1 MDDFDS
7 PDAAHGQAK
16 RHGLFRLHPKPQH
29 PYNHLDFDVDIV
41 AVHGLGGHAF
51 NTWTDKDG
59 HLWLRDSLPARVPR
73 VRVMT
78 FGYDSTVLFGSSRAS
93 INDFALDLTT
103 RLEVERQHTEERRRP
118 LVFVC
123 HSLGGVVFKEFLVH
137 LSLQLD
143 RCHDLLRS
151 VCGVVFMGT
160 PHRGS
165 RAAAPAR
172 LLSRIIN
179 VATLGSAVR
188 SDLIRTL
195 QVSSIELETISRH
208 ATELLKELTIVSFY
222 EQKPIGPALVVE
234 PFSAILGLPN
244 ERAIPI
250 NADHRKIAQ
259 TSPRK
264 EQRYLPVWT
273 SIKELVEASS
283 MTLAE
288 SNRQFLDKLFC
299 VDYKAAQL
307 RPRQPQRG
315 TCEWILSD
323 PTYVSWLNSEQSSML
338 LLAGQAG
345 TGKSVLTRYLAESI
359 QSGGQSDGPGTGY
372 LGVSFFCSY
381 NETALNYEEAVLRSL
396 LHQLIQLNV
405 RSAALVRSRLEKR
418 NSCGLSISTRPDD
431 LWASLTDVLSM
442 STMKRIFLVV
452 DAIEELGA
460 EIALSILSRLWKTTH
475 FLNQTHPENRLRILV
490 SSRRNPAY
498 ASALPN
504 LTILSMK
511 KAQIQRDI
519 EEYLRHE
526 VEEFATKNSAF
537 RASVSAGTRREIV
550 TSILARVD
558 GMFLQAALAWGE
570 FRKGIMWNQSVVA
583 KKLKSLDALPP
594 GMAAL
599 YDKVINELNES
610 IRDDAFVIFSVL
622 AAAARPLSEPELSA
636 ILGVCNSNKDIVCST
651 DLEPFKD
658 LYQIME
664 QSFPNLITIQD
675 DNRAT
680 FVHLSFREYL
690 QSRQDFQD
698 ALLSGRREITRT
710 CLLYLKLRDMLRH
723 AHDGSGTAVL
733 CSNKTAG
740 KVSIYT
746 LESLRSRESNACFS
760 PLLEVIQNVPAPA
773 KLQLV
778 QNFKEHGYDLDE
790 KWSRRSCGRPLQH
803 CCSMAGLDATLKD
816 VAFLMLRLGANP
828 SLPPRPW
835 RSNLR
840 RAMEAEAWDL
850 YDTLLRHPLTDPNAP
865 DQYDQTVLHALVREG
880 PLNRISELVDVLH
893 GVDVNIQDIDGYT
906 PIHLATSVGRPDVV
920 RKLLNVPGIRL
931 DLADRQGR
939 TALTLATYWGM
950 KSIALVLIEHSEAFP
965 LPEAGQLSA
974 LVFAAKHGQK
984 DLCTRLLELSRY
996 QNLDCHIDIAG
1007 RGILHLAA
1015 INNWAE
1021 VLVDCI
1027 GHGASAGLNVNKI
1040 DHAGKT
1046 ALHHAA
1052 ALGNVEAC
1060 SVLTERGGASLTLQD
1075 RNGRTAAMAA
1085 ADAGFKDAL
1094 VVLLK
1099 SGRVNPNQRDVE
1111 GRNLAHWAATLDC
1124 VDVMELLVGLDGASV
1139 EWARRDK
1146 HGKRP
1151 VDIAGMCGTKYVGL
1165 FLAER
1170 TPGWRSEQPD
1180 WNFEEM
1186 YRSRTVEITDDALLL
1201 QEEEDLLIKNS
1212 RRQKRKSDEEWEDS
1226 RRRYPDSRFG
1236 LVHVESDQQTI
1247 FADMFKA
1254 RRI

>member
-1 MDDFDS
+1 MDDCDS
-7 PDAAHGQAK
+7 PDAAQGRPK
-16 RHGLFRLHPKPQH
+16 RHGLFRLHPKPQD

-59 HLWLRDSLPARVPR
+59 HLWLRDSLPARVPK

-78 FGYDSTVLFGSSRAS
+78 FGYDSTVLFGSCRAS
-93 INDFALDLTT
+93 INDFALDLAT
-103 RLEVERQHTEERRRP
+103 RLELERQHTEERRRP

-151 VCGVVFMGT
+151 VFGVVFMGT

-165 RAAAPAR
+165 RAATPAR
-172 LLSRIIN
+172 LLSQIIN
-179 VATLGSAVR
+179 VATLGSVVR
-188 SDLIRTL
+188 SDSIRTL

-208 ATELLKELTIVSFY
+208 ATELLKALTIISFY

-234 PFSAILGLPN
+234 PFSAIL
-244 ERAIPI
+244 
-250 NADHRKIAQ
+250 
-259 TSPRK
+259 
-264 EQRYLPVWT
+264 
-273 SIKELVEASS
+273 ASS
-283 MTLAE
+283 MTIAE
-288 SNRQFLDKLFC
+288 ANRELLDELFC

-307 RPRQPQRG
+307 RPRRPQRG
-315 TCEWILSD
+315 TCEWIFSD
-323 PTYVSWLNSEQSSML
+323 PTYVSWLNSDQSSML
-338 LLAGQAG
+338 LLTGQAG

-359 QSGGQSDGPGTGY
+359 QSRGQSDGAGTGY

-381 NETALNYEEAVLRSL
+381 DEAALNDEEAVLRSL
-396 LHQLIQLNV
+396 LHQLIQLNSH
-405 RSAALVRSRLEKR
+405 SASLVRSRLEKR
-418 NSCGLSISTRPDD
+418 NLARLRISMQTDD
-431 LWASLTDVLSM
+431 LWTSLTDVLSM
-442 STMKRIFLVV
+442 SAMKRIFIVV

-460 EIALSILSRLWKTTH
+460 AVAMSILSGLWKTTT
-475 FLNQTHPENRLRILV
+475 FLNQRYPENRLRIFV
-490 SSRRNPAY
+490 SSRWNPAY
-498 ASALPN
+498 PSALPH

-526 VEEFATKNSAF
+526 IEEFATENSAF
-537 RASVSAGTRREIV
+537 RASASVWKREIV

-558 GMFLQAALAWGE
+558 GMFLQAALTWGE
-570 FRKGIMWNQSVVA
+570 FRKGIIWNRSVVA
-583 KKLKSLDALPP
+583 KKLKSLDALLP
-594 GMAAL
+594 GMEAL
-599 YDKVINELNES
+599 YDKVISELNES

-636 ILGVCNSNKDIVCST
+636 ILGVCNSDKVIVRST
-651 DLEPFKD
+651 DLEPFRD

-664 QSFPNLITIQD
+664 QSIPNLVKIQD

-680 FVHLSFREYL
+680 FVHLSFKEYF
-690 QSRQDFQD
+690 QRRQDFQD
-698 ALLSGRREITRT
+698 VLLSGRREITRT
-710 CLLYLKLRDMLRH
+710 CLLYLKLRDVLQD
-723 AHDGSGTAVL
+723 ADDGSDTAEL
-733 CSNKTAG
+733 CSNYPFLSYARDYFLFHMRNIPYEDPLWLLFTEIAG
-740 KVSIYT
+740 EVSIYT
-746 LESLRSRESNACFS
+746 LKSLHTKAIDTCFS
-760 PLLEVIQNVPAPA
+760 PLMEVIQYVPAPA

-778 QNFKEHGYDLDE
+778 QNFKDYGYDLDE
-790 KWSRRSCGRPLQH
+790 KWSRRSCGWALQH
-803 CCSMAGLDATLKD
+803 CCSLAGQDATLKET
-816 VAFLMLRLGANP
+816 AFLLLRLGANP
-828 SLPPRPW
+828 SLPSRPW

-840 RAMEAEAWDL
+840 RAMECKAWDL

-865 DQYDQTVLHALVREG
+865 DQYDQTVLHALVRDG
-880 PLNRISELVDVLH
+880 PLNRISEVVDVLH

-906 PIHLATSVGRPDVV
+906 PLHLATSVGRADVV

-965 LPEAGQLSA
+965 LPKAGQLSA
-974 LVFAAKHGQK
+974 LVLAAHHGQR

-996 QNLDCHIDIAG
+996 RNLDYHIDISG
-1007 RGILHLAA
+1007 RGILHLVA

-1027 GHGASAGLNVNKI
+1027 GHGASEGLNVNKI

-1052 ALGNVEAC
+1052 ALGNVGAC
-1060 SVLTERGGASLTLQD
+1060 SVLIERGGASLVLQD

-1111 GRNLAHWAATLDC
+1111 GRNLVHWAATLDC
-1124 VDVMELLVGLDGASV
+1124 VDVMEMLVGSDGVSV

-1170 TPGWRSEQPD
+1170 TPGWRSERPD
-1180 WNFEEM
+1180 WNFEQM
-1186 YRSRTVEITDDALLL
+1186 YRSRTVEMTDDALFWREKNLRA
-1201 QEEEDLLIKNS
+1201 KNS
-1212 RRQKRKSDEEWEDS
+1212 RRQKQKSDEEWEDS

-1236 LVHVESDQQTI
+1236 LVL
-1247 FADMFKA
+1247 
-1254 RRI
+1254 RR

>member
-1 MDDFDS
+1 M
-7 PDAAHGQAK
+7 
-16 RHGLFRLHPKPQH
+16 
-29 PYNHLDFDVDIV
+29 
-41 AVHGLGGHAF
+41 
-51 NTWTDKDG
+51 
-59 HLWLRDSLPARVPR
+59 
-73 VRVMT
+73 
-78 FGYDSTVLFGSSRAS
+78 
-93 INDFALDLTT
+93 
-103 RLEVERQHTEERRRP
+103 
-118 LVFVC
+118 
-123 HSLGGVVFKEFLVH
+123 
-137 LSLQLD
+137 
-143 RCHDLLRS
+143 LRS
-151 VCGVVFMGT
+151 FKGAYNSLFL
-160 PHRGS
+160 
-165 RAAAPAR
+165 RAEANKP
-172 LLSRIIN
+172 
-179 VATLGSAVR
+179 GF
-188 SDLIRTL
+188 
-195 QVSSIELETISRH
+195 SI
-208 ATELLKELTIVSFY
+208 LLKLRNKEID
-222 EQKPIGPALVVE
+222 
-234 PFSAILGLPN
+234 
-244 ERAIPI
+244 
-250 NADHRKIAQ
+250 AD
-259 TSPRK
+259 
-264 EQRYLPVWT
+264 
-273 SIKELVEASS
+273 ASS
-283 MTLAE
+283 MTLAGA
-288 SNRQFLDKLFC
+288 NRQLLDKLFC

-323 PTYVSWLNSEQSSML
+323 PTYVSWLNSDQSSML
-338 LLAGQAG
+338 LL
-345 TGKSVLTRYLAESI
+345 TGI
-359 QSGGQSDGPGTGY
+359 QSGGQSDGARTGY

-381 NETALNYEEAVLRSL
+381 DKTAINYEEAVLRSL
-396 LHQLIQLNV
+396 LHQLIQLNI

-418 NSCGLSISTRPDD
+418 NSSGLSISTRTDD
-431 LWASLTDVLSM
+431 LWPSLTDVLSM
-442 STMKRIFLVV
+442 STMKRIFLVI

-460 EIALSILSRLWKTTH
+460 EIAISILSRLWKTTH
-475 FLNQTHPENRLRILV
+475 FLNQTHPENRLRIFV
-490 SSRRNPAY
+490 SSCRNPAY

-519 EEYLRHE
+519 EEFLRHE

-583 KKLKSLDALPP
+583 KKLKSLDALPL

-599 YDKVINELNES
+599 YDKVINELNDS

-664 QSFPNLITIQD
+664 QSFPNLITIKD

-680 FVHLSFREYL
+680 FVHLSFRECL

-698 ALLSGRREITRT
+698 ALLLGRREITRT

-733 CSNKTAG
+733 CSKYPFLSYARDYFLFHIRHIPYEDPHCG
-740 KVSIYT
+740 SYSAK
-746 LESLRSRESNACFS
+746 LLAS

-778 QNFKEHGYDLDE
+778 RNFKEHRYDLDE
-790 KWSRRSCGRPLQH
+790 KWSRRSCGQPLQH
-803 CCSMAGLDATLKD
+803 CCSMAGQDATLKE

-840 RAMEAEAWDL
+840 RAMESEVWDL
-850 YDTLLRHPLTDPNAP
+850 YDILLRHPLTDPNAP
-865 DQYDQTVLHALVREG
+865 DQCNQTVLHALVREG
-880 PLNRISELVDVLH
+880 PLNRISEVVDVLH

-906 PIHLATSVGRPDVV
+906 PLHLATSVGRPDVV

-974 LVFAAKHGQK
+974 LAAASY
-984 DLCTRLLELSRY
+984 T
-996 QNLDCHIDIAG
+996 
-1007 RGILHLAA
+1007 LAA

-1111 GRNLAHWAATLDC
+1111 GRNMAHWAATLDC
-1124 VDVMELLVGLDGASV
+1124 VDVMEMLVGLEGASV

-1170 TPGWRSEQPD
+1170 TPGWRSEQSD

-1186 YRSRTVEITDDALLL
+1186 YRSRTVEMTDDALLL

-1236 LVHVESDQQTI
+1236 
-1247 FADMFKA
+1247 
-1254 RRI
+1254 RI